1 MCETT
6 GCKCAENRFR
16 KLSLNWKLNC
26 AIGDCRS
33 DTAKSVK
40 DAKPIKVVMTPAEL
54 KEMLTLA
61 PQKKREQAE
70 QYIISWE
77 MCAFDRQGNE
87 RITVLL
93 DGIAKCK
100 AAGDT
105 KTAKDFQKVAD
116 VHAAKVAN
124 LKKMAFQAIHEACSG
139 ND

>member
-1 MCETT
+1 MCLPT
-6 GCKCAENRFR
+6 
-16 KLSLNWKLNC
+16 SLTHRRNFSIELLPILQQRLLNLMS
-26 AIGDCRS
+26 GDNGNVERMDIERINKRS
-33 DTAKSVK
+33 
-40 DAKPIKVVMTPAEL
+40 AEL
-54 KEMLTLA
+54 SDAITTLA

-87 RITVLL
+87 RIKVLL

-116 VHAAKVAN
+116 VHAAKVST
-124 LKKMAFQAIHEACSG
+124 LKKLAFQASHEACSG
-139 ND
+139 RE